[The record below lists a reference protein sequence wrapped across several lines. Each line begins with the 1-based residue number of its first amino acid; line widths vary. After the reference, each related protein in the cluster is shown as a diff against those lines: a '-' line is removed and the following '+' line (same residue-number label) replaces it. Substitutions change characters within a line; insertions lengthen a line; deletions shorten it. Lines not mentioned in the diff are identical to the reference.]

1 MATITP
7 ESLKALAPQILA
19 QRATDYAP
27 ALDAVLAGAQINT
40 PLRVA
45 HFMAQLAYESAG
57 FRALV
62 ESLAYKA
69 ETLVKVFPN
78 RVKTLAQ
85 AQTLVAQGP
94 AAIAEA
100 IYGNRADLGNT
111 QAGDGYKYIGR
122 GFIMITGRANYTHF
136 GALMA
141 QPLVDQPQLLEQ
153 ATYAAQAAAAFWKAN
168 NINAKA
174 DADDISG
181 VTKLVN
187 GGLNGLDGRTAL
199 LKTAKTLWPTVAVA
213 AAAATTGAAAS
224 AGAGAPSS
232 GSTSASSTSAGTG
245 PPAFSRYFTLDE
257 LTFSDTAVRLHIDN
271 TPPAPVI
278 EALKDTAQRLDQ
290 IRDLLGK
297 PVTIVSGYR
306 SAALNTAMGGQANSD
321 HTIGRG
327 VDFICRSFGTPLQIC
342 QKILTAGIRFDQL
355 IQEGAWVHI
364 SFDPKMRN
372 QVLTATYAHGV
383 TSYTNGL

>member
-1 MATITP
+1 
-7 ESLKALAPQILA
+7 
-19 QRATDYAP
+19 
-27 ALDAVLAGAQINT
+27 
-40 PLRVA
+40 
-45 HFMAQLAYESAG
+45 MAQLAYESAG
-57 FRALV
+57 FKALV

-85 AQTLVAQGP
+85 AQSLVAQGP

-100 IYGNRADLGNT
+100 IYGNRTDLGNT

-141 QPLVDQPQLLEQ
+141 QPLVDQPQLLQ
-153 ATYAAQAAAAFWKAN
+153 QPAYAAQAAAAFWKAN

-199 LKTAKTLWPTVAVA
+199 LKTAKTIWATVTVAA
-213 AAAATTGAAAS
+213 ATAAAATTGGAAT
-224 AGAGAPSS
+224 AGASS
-232 GSTSASSTSAGTG
+232 SSSASSSSASSNTNAGTSAS
-245 PPAFSRYFTLDE
+245 AFSRYFTLDE

-271 TPPAPVI
+271 TPPAAIV
-278 EALKDTAQRLDQ
+278 EVLKDTAQRLDQ
-290 IRDLLGK
+290 VRDLLGK
-297 PVTIVSGYR
+297 PVSIVSGYR

-321 HTIGRG
+321 HTTGRG

-342 QKILTAGIRFDQL
+342 QKILTAGIKFDQL
-355 IQEGAWVHI
+355 IQEGTWVHI

-372 QVLTATYAHGV
+372 QVLTATYANGV